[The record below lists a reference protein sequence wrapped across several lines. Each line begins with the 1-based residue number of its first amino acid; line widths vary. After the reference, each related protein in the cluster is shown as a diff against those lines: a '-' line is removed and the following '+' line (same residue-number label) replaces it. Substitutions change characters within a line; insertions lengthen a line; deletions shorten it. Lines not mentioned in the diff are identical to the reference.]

1 MPFQNFDLSDLPHLK
16 VMWGKSRPAQK
27 PIKFYCK
34 KIFFFFL
41 VKITENDIH
50 AKFYSLIQK
59 T

>member
-27 PIKFYCK
+27 PIKFYHK
-34 KIFFFFL
+34 KNIFIFL
-41 VKITENDIH
+41 VKIIENDIH

>member
-34 KIFFFFL
+34 KIFFYFFWL
-41 VKITENDIH
+41 K
-50 AKFYSLIQK
+50 
-59 T
+59 